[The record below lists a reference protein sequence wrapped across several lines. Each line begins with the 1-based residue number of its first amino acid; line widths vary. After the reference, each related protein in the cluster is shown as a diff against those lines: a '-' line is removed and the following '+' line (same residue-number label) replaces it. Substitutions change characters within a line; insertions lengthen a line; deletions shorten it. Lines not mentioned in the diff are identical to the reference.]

1 MYYRLEYP
9 DGKGIFSKELGYID
23 DDYLKPLRRGLH
35 VPKIFKEGKI
45 SGTKSWYTE
54 YGYQKYKKAIE
65 LVLKEANSYPYNR
78 GLKLITTETVEEI
91 ISKGKVQIV
100 ALNN

>member
-9 DGKGIFSKELGYID
+9 DGKGIFSKERGYID

-35 VPKIFKEGKI
+35 IPKILKERKVTK
-45 SGTKSWYTE
+45 TKSWYTE
-54 YGYQKYKKAIE
+54 YGFQKYKKAIE
-65 LVLKEANSYPYNR
+65 SVLKEANSYPYNR
-78 GLKLITTETVEEI
+78 ELKLITTDTIGEI

-100 ALNN
+100 ELIK

>member
-9 DGKGIFSKELGYID
+9 DGKGVFSKERGYID
-23 DDYLKPLRRGLH
+23 DDYLKPLRRGLYI
-35 VPKIFKEGKI
+35 PKVLKERKI
-45 SGTKSWYTE
+45 TKTKSWYTE

-65 LVLKEANSYPYNR
+65 LILKEANSYPYNR
-78 GLKLITTETVEEI
+78 GLKLITTENVGKI